1 MLQGQ
6 IIPKERALYFSAH
19 EGIAIGMHSNT
30 SYSFLPLQISWLSDN
45 ISCNGCL
52 FWSVPN
58 QLKYASMVVW
68 MIGGHILFQE
78 NYPFARQ
85 GSINTALSLAL
96 FVCCDLLL
104 AYVWVLVNIHAGV
117 LTVSRE
123 ATLVYSP
130 KGILMNPCNPHYT
143 GVIYISGA

>member
-1 MLQGQ
+1 M
-6 IIPKERALYFSAH
+6 
-19 EGIAIGMHSNT
+19 
-30 SYSFLPLQISWLSDN
+30 
-45 ISCNGCL
+45 
-52 FWSVPN
+52 PN

-104 AYVWVLVNIHAGV
+104 AYV
-117 LTVSRE
+117 
-123 ATLVYSP
+123 
-130 KGILMNPCNPHYT
+130 
-143 GVIYISGA
+143 